1 MDSHAPVTLAK
12 LRTATH
18 AQPLCISPRNGKRLL
33 RYVNAHAACT
43 PPFVQ
48 CCKQQ
53 RARTRPEIK
62 YAPRSV
68 PAEMLHCG
76 LQQCFGVRAGDK
88 NGGRNLKSHGP
99 EIAGADDIGNRF
111 PVHATPHTSDE
122 RRVCKEWC
130 SSGRYRWAQG

>member
-1 MDSHAPVTLAK
+1 M
-12 LRTATH
+12 R
-18 AQPLCISPRNGKRLL
+18 ISDWSSDVCSSDL
-33 RYVNAHAACT
+33 
-43 PPFVQ
+43 VQ

-88 NGGRNLKSHGP
+88 NGGRNLKSNGP
-99 EIAGADDIGNRF
+99 EIAGADDIGNGF
-111 PVHATPHTSDE
+111 PVHATPHELRDLRWDHDVAKLEQQDRKSTHLH
-122 RRVCKEWC
+122 
-130 SSGRYRWAQG
+130 SSH